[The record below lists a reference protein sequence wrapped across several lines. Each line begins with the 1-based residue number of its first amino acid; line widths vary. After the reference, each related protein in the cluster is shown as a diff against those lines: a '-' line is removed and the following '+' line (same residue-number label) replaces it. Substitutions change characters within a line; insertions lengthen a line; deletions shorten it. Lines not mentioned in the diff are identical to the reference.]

1 MRHRIS
7 AATGPHEVSVSNSSN
22 KYDVI
27 VAGGGPAGASAAIHL
42 AKANLKVLLIEQ
54 KTFPRAKLCGEFIS
68 PECIAHFEKLGV
80 ALDMISSQPAQILE
94 TVFYS
99 RRGREIVVP
108 SRWFGGNALGLSRAV
123 MDHHLLERA
132 KALGVNVLENSTV
145 SNLVEDRRGVTGVI
159 VKAAG
164 DREYR
169 ASVVVDATGRSRVLA
184 RKTNSTQPVKPSLVA
199 FKAHLTG
206 TRGTMTACEIYS
218 YPGGYGGLSTI
229 ENGRSNLCFIIQ
241 ASHVRRAHSDP
252 QTVIR
257 ENLMLNRR
265 AAFTLECATVETD
278 WLSVAL
284 ESFGRR
290 QPSPKPGLLAIG
302 DSAAFIDPFT
312 GSGMLMALESGQLVA
327 EQIVQHLAK
336 LDERNGIA
344 NLCESYTRAYLSTF
358 DSRLRVC
365 SLLRRVAFRPLLA
378 QLAISAFSCS
388 DRFRG
393 WLARSTHSSSR
404 ERASQEFQI

>member
-123 MDHHLLERA
+123 MDHHLLARA
-132 KALGVNVLENSTV
+132 KALGVRVLENTTISDV
-145 SNLVEDRRGVTGVI
+145 VEDGCGVRGVT
-159 VKAAG
+159 VKAPG
-164 DREYR
+164 NREYQ

-184 RKTNSTQPVKPSLVA
+184 RKTNSIQAVKPSLVA
-199 FKAHLTG
+199 FKAHLAG
-206 TRGTMTACEIYS
+206 TRATMTSCEIYS
-218 YPGGYGGLSTI
+218 YPGGYGGLSTV
-229 ENGRSNLCFIIQ
+229 ENGRSNLCFIVQ
-241 ASHVRRAHSDP
+241 ASLVRRAHSDP
-252 QTVIR
+252 QKVIR

-265 AAFTLECATVETD
+265 AAFTLEHATVETD

-327 EQIVQHLAK
+327 EQIIQHQSK
-336 LDERNGIA
+336 LDERTGIA
-344 NLCESYTRAYLSTF
+344 NLCESYTRAYLRTF
-358 DSRLRVC
+358 NSRLRVC
-365 SLLRRVAFRPLLA
+365 SLLRRVAFRPPLA
-378 QLAISAFSCS
+378 QLAITAFSCS

-404 ERASQEFQI
+404 EEFQI

>member
-1 MRHRIS
+1 MIAS
-7 AATGPHEVSVSNSSN
+7 
-22 KYDVI
+22 
-27 VAGGGPAGASAAIHL
+27 GGST
-42 AKANLKVLLIEQ
+42 LKQTI
-54 KTFPRAKLCGEFIS
+54 
-68 PECIAHFEKLGV
+68 
-80 ALDMISSQPAQILE
+80 
-94 TVFYS
+94 FYS
-99 RRGREIVVP
+99 RAGNSVRVP
-108 SRWFGGNALGLSRAV
+108 SEWIGGNAALGLSRAE
-123 MDHHLLERA
+123 MD
-132 KALGVNVLENSTV
+132 N
-145 SNLVEDRRGVTGVI
+145 NLVE
-159 VKAAG
+159 
-164 DREYR
+164 R
-169 ASVVVDATGRSRVLA
+169 ASECGVSVLEEARVAGLIESNNAVQGISVKTSNSEHEYFAPVTIDATGRSRALSRHLNSFKA
-184 RKTNSTQPVKPSLVA
+184 RQGSKQRRLVA
-199 FKAHLTG
+199 FKAHLRNTKAD
-206 TRGTMTACEIYS
+206 TTTCEIYS
-218 YPGGYGGLSTI
+218 YPGGYGGLSTV

-241 ASHVRRAHSDP
+241 ASRVRRAHSDP

-327 EQIVQHLAK
+327 EQIVHHLAK

-344 NLCESYTRAYLSTF
+344 NLSESYTRAYLRTF

-365 SLLRRVAFRPLLA
+365 SRLRRVAFRPLLA